1 VKYNK
6 NGAVMDFSFVFPCLN
21 EEETIGQCIKV
32 LKDSLREISFEYEII
47 VADNGSSDKSSEIAA
62 ALGARVVPVPE
73 RGYGA
78 AIKGGFSAA
87 KGEYVIFADADGS
100 YRLEDTLKLYDVAVK
115 SNADMAVAS
124 RLNGTIEKG
133 AMPFLHRFLG
143 TPVLTF
149 LINVLFSGDLSDCNS
164 GFRCVRRS
172 SFVKWNIRAN
182 GMEFASELLIK
193 ALKSESR
200 IVEIKSGLRK
210 DLRSHPPHLKTWR
223 DGMRH
228 LLFILS
234 EKPQIMEYPGL
245 FLIIVTSVLQIAAL
259 LTGPSSFLKLN
270 IFDYHSHALLLL
282 GGCIGAQLYL
292 LGSSIY
298 LVGTDKPL
306 RLTNILINMD
316 EAQLFFIL
324 ISNFMVCAA
333 VIVWV
338 FFVWIERNFGNLN
351 LINPFLVV
359 LHFICVVGFLSI
371 GLLGLHI
378 LKKAMK

>member
-1 VKYNK
+1 
-6 NGAVMDFSFVFPCLN
+6 MDFSFVFPCLN
-21 EEETIGQCIKV
+21 EEETLGQCIAA
-32 LKDSLREISFEYEII
+32 LKDSLKKGAFEYEII
-47 VADNGSSDKSSEIAA
+47 VADNGSSDKSAEIARS
-62 ALGARVVPVPE
+62 LGATVVSVPE
-73 RGYGA
+73 KGYGA

-87 KGEYVIFADADGS
+87 KGRYVIFADADGS
-100 YRLEDTLKLYDVAVK
+100 YRLEDVPALYDAAVK
-115 SNADMAVAS
+115 SDADMTIAS
-124 RLNGTIEKG
+124 RLNGTVEKG
-133 AMPFLHRFLG
+133 AMPFLHRYLG

-149 LINVLFSGDLSDCNS
+149 LINILFGGKLTDCNS
-164 GFRCVRRS
+164 GFRCVKKT

-193 ALKSESR
+193 ALKNKSNIE
-200 IVEIKSGLRK
+200 EIKSGLRK
-210 DLRSHPPHLKTWR
+210 DLRSRPPHLRTWR

-245 FLIIVTSVLQIAAL
+245 FLIVATSVLQIVAL

-298 LVGTDKPL
+298 LVGSDEPL
-306 RLTNILINMD
+306 RLTRRLINMD

-324 ISNFMVCAA
+324 ISNFTVCAA
-333 VIVWV
+333 VIFWV
-338 FFVWIERNFGNLN
+338 VFVWIGRNFGNLD
-351 LINPFLVV
+351 LINPFLAI
-359 LHFICVVGFLSI
+359 LHFICVVGFLNI

>member
-1 VKYNK
+1 
-6 NGAVMDFSFVFPCLN
+6 MDFSFVFPCIN
-21 EEETIGQCIKV
+21 EEETVGKCINA
-32 LKDSLREISFEYEII
+32 LKDSLKDTSLEYEII
-47 VADNGSSDKSSEIAA
+47 VADNGSSDKSAQIAGS
-62 ALGARVVPVPE
+62 LGAVVVPVSE
-73 RGYGA
+73 KGYGA

-87 KGEYVIFADADGS
+87 KGKYVIFADADGS
-100 YRLEDTLKLYDVAVK
+100 YRLEDTLRLYDTAVK
-115 SNADMAVAS
+115 SDADMTIAS
-124 RLNGTIEKG
+124 RLNGTVEEG
-133 AMPFLHRFLG
+133 AMPFLHRYLG

-149 LINVLFSGDLSDCNS
+149 LINILFSGKLTDCNS
-164 GFRCVRRS
+164 GFRCVRKS

-193 ALKSESR
+193 ALKNKSGMK
-200 IVEIKSGLRK
+200 EIKSGLRK
-210 DLRSHPPHLKTWR
+210 DLRSRPPHLKTWR

-245 FLIIVTSVLQIAAL
+245 FLIITTSILQIAAL

-298 LVGTDKPL
+298 LVGTDEPL
-306 RLTNILINMD
+306 KLTKRLINMD

-324 ISNFMVCAA
+324 ISNFTVCAA
-333 VIVWV
+333 VIAWV
-338 FFVWIERNFGNLN
+338 LFVWIEKNFGNLN
-351 LINPFLVV
+351 LINPFLVI

>member
-1 VKYNK
+1 
-6 NGAVMDFSFVFPCLN
+6 MDFSFVFPCLN
-21 EEETIGQCIKV
+21 EEETVGQCINA
-32 LKDSLREISFEYEII
+32 LKDSLKDTSLEYEII
-47 VADNGSSDKSSEIAA
+47 VADNGSSDKSAEIAG
-62 ALGARVVPVPE
+62 ALGAVVVPVSE
-73 RGYGA
+73 KGYGA

-87 KGEYVIFADADGS
+87 EGKYVIFADADGS
-100 YRLEDTLKLYDVAVK
+100 YRLEDTLKLYDATVK
-115 SNADMAVAS
+115 SDADMTIAS
-124 RLNGTIEKG
+124 RLNGTVEKG
-133 AMPFLHRFLG
+133 AMPFLHRYLG

-149 LINVLFSGDLSDCNS
+149 LINILFSGKLSDCNS
-164 GFRCVRRS
+164 GFRCVRKS

-193 ALKSESR
+193 ALKNKSKME
-200 IVEIKSGLRK
+200 EIKSGLRK
-210 DLRSHPPHLKTWR
+210 DLRSRPPHLRTWR

-245 FLIIVTSVLQIAAL
+245 FLIISTSILQIAAL

-270 IFDYHSHALLLL
+270 VFDYHSHALLLL

-298 LVGTDKPL
+298 LVGTDEPL
-306 RLTNILINMD
+306 RLTKRLINMD

-324 ISNFMVCAA
+324 ISNFTACAA
-333 VIVWV
+333 VIAWV
-338 FFVWIERNFGNLN
+338 LLVWIERNFGNLN
-351 LINPFLVV
+351 LINPFLVI

-371 GLLGLHI
+371 GLLVLHI

>member
-1 VKYNK
+1 
-6 NGAVMDFSFVFPCLN
+6 MDFSFVFPCLN
-21 EEETIGQCIKV
+21 EEETLGQCIAA
-32 LKDSLREISFEYEII
+32 LKDSLKKGAFEYEII
-47 VADNGSSDKSSEIAA
+47 VADNGSSDKSAEIARS
-62 ALGARVVPVPE
+62 LGATVVSVPE
-73 RGYGA
+73 KGYGA

-87 KGEYVIFADADGS
+87 KGRYVIFADADGS
-100 YRLEDTLKLYDVAVK
+100 YRLEDAPALYDAAVK
-115 SNADMAVAS
+115 SDADMTIAS
-124 RLNGTIEKG
+124 RLNGTVEKG
-133 AMPFLHRFLG
+133 AMPFLHRYLG

-149 LINVLFSGDLSDCNS
+149 LINILFGGKLTDCNS
-164 GFRCVRRS
+164 GFRCVKKT

-193 ALKSESR
+193 ALKNKSTIE
-200 IVEIKSGLRK
+200 EIKSGLRK
-210 DLRSHPPHLKTWR
+210 DLRSRPPHLRTWR

-245 FLIIVTSVLQIAAL
+245 FLIVATSVLQIVAL

-298 LVGTDKPL
+298 LVGSDEPL
-306 RLTNILINMD
+306 RLTKRLINMD

-324 ISNFMVCAA
+324 ISNFTACAA
-333 VIVWV
+333 VIFWV
-338 FFVWIERNFGNLN
+338 VFVWIGRNFGNLD
-351 LINPFLVV
+351 LINPFLAI

>member
-1 VKYNK
+1 
-6 NGAVMDFSFVFPCLN
+6 MDFSFVFPCLN
-21 EEETIGQCIKV
+21 EEETIGQCIIT
-32 LKDSLREISFEYEII
+32 LKDSLGKGSYEYEII
-47 VADNGSSDKSSEIAA
+47 VADNGSTDRSAEIAG
-62 ALGARVVPVPE
+62 ALGAVVVSVPE
-73 RGYGA
+73 KGYGA
-78 AIKGGFSAA
+78 AIKGGFAA
-87 KGEYVIFADADGS
+87 SKGKYVIFADADGS
-100 YRLEDTLKLYDVAVK
+100 YRLEDTLELYAAAVGGD
-115 SNADMAVAS
+115 ADMTIAS

-149 LINVLFSGDLSDCNS
+149 LINMLFGGELSDCNS
-164 GFRCVRRS
+164 GFRCVRKS
-172 SFVKWNIRAN
+172 SFAKWNIRAN

-193 ALKSESR
+193 ALKNKSAIR
-200 IVEIKSGLRK
+200 EIKSGLRK
-210 DLRSHPPHLKTWR
+210 DLRSRPPHLKTWR

-245 FLIIVTSVLQIAAL
+245 FLIIVTSVLQLAAL
-259 LTGPSSFLKLN
+259 LAGPSSFLNLN
-270 IFDYHSHALLLL
+270 IFDYHTHALLLL

-306 RLTNILINMD
+306 RLTRRLINMD

-324 ISNFMVCAA
+324 ISNFTACAA
-333 VIVWV
+333 VIAWV
-338 FFVWIERNFGNLN
+338 LFIWIERNFGNLN
-351 LINPFLVV
+351 LINPFLVI

>member
-1 VKYNK
+1 
-6 NGAVMDFSFVFPCLN
+6 MDFSFVFPCLN
-21 EEETIGQCIKV
+21 EEETVGQCINA
-32 LKDSLREISFEYEII
+32 LKDSLKNDSVEYEII
-47 VADNGSSDKSSEIAA
+47 VADNGSSDKSAEIAGS
-62 ALGARVVPVPE
+62 LGATVVSVSE
-73 RGYGA
+73 KGYGA
-78 AIKGGFSAA
+78 AIKGGFSVA
-87 KGEYVIFADADGS
+87 KGRYVIFADADGS
-100 YRLEDTLKLYDVAVK
+100 YRLEDTLKLYDAAVK
-115 SNADMAVAS
+115 SDADMTIAS
-124 RLNGTIEKG
+124 RLNGTVEKG

-149 LINVLFSGDLSDCNS
+149 LINIFFSGKLTDCNS
-164 GFRCVRRS
+164 GFRCVKKT
-172 SFVKWNIRAN
+172 SFMKWNIRAN

-193 ALKSESR
+193 ALKNKSAIE
-200 IVEIKSGLRK
+200 EIKSGLRK
-210 DLRSHPPHLKTWR
+210 DLRSRPPHLKTWR

-245 FLIIVTSVLQIAAL
+245 FLIIVTSILQVAAL

-298 LVGTDKPL
+298 LVGTDEPL
-306 RLTNILINMD
+306 RLTKKLINMD

-324 ISNFMVCAA
+324 ISNFTACAA
-333 VIVWV
+333 VIAWV
-338 FFVWIERNFGNLN
+338 LFIWIERNFGNLN
-351 LINPFLVV
+351 LINPFLVI

>member
-1 VKYNK
+1 
-6 NGAVMDFSFVFPCLN
+6 MDFSFIFPCLN
-21 EEETIGQCIKV
+21 EEETVGQCINALKYS
-32 LKDSLREISFEYEII
+32 LKDASLAYEII
-47 VADNGSSDKSSEIAA
+47 VADNGSSDKSAEIAG
-62 ALGARVVPVPE
+62 ALGAVVVSVSE
-73 RGYGA
+73 KGYGA

-87 KGEYVIFADADGS
+87 KGKYVIFADADGS
-100 YRLEDTLKLYDVAVK
+100 YRLEDTLKLYNAAVK
-115 SNADMAVAS
+115 SDADMTIAS
-124 RLNGTIEKG
+124 RLNGTVEKG

-149 LINVLFSGDLSDCNS
+149 LINIFFSGKLTDCNS
-164 GFRCVRRS
+164 GFRCVKKT

-193 ALKSESR
+193 ALKNKSAIE
-200 IVEIKSGLRK
+200 EIKSGLRK
-210 DLRSHPPHLKTWR
+210 DLRSRPPHLKTWR

-245 FLIIVTSVLQIAAL
+245 FLIIATSILQVVAL

-270 IFDYHSHALLLL
+270 VFDYHSHALLLL

-298 LVGTDKPL
+298 LVGTDEPL
-306 RLTNILINMD
+306 RLTKKLINMD

-324 ISNFMVCAA
+324 ISNFTACAA
-333 VIVWV
+333 VVLWV
-338 FFVWIERNFGNLN
+338 LFVWIGRNFGNLN
-351 LINPFLVV
+351 LINPFLVI

>member
-1 VKYNK
+1 
-6 NGAVMDFSFVFPCLN
+6 MDFSFVFPCLN
-21 EEETIGQCIKV
+21 EEETVGQCINT
-32 LKDSLREISFEYEII
+32 LKDSLKDASLAYEII
-47 VADNGSSDKSSEIAA
+47 VADNGSSDKSAEISG
-62 ALGARVVPVPE
+62 ALGAIVVSVSE
-73 RGYGA
+73 KGYGA

-87 KGEYVIFADADGS
+87 KGKYVIFADADGS
-100 YRLEDTLKLYDVAVK
+100 YRLEDTLKLYDAAVK
-115 SNADMAVAS
+115 SDADMTIAS
-124 RLNGTIEKG
+124 RLNGTVEKG

-149 LINVLFSGDLSDCNS
+149 LINIFFSGKLTDCNS
-164 GFRCVRRS
+164 GFRCVKKT
-172 SFVKWNIRAN
+172 SFMKWNIRAN
-182 GMEFASELLIK
+182 GMGFASELLSK
-193 ALKSESR
+193 ALKNKSAIE
-200 IVEIKSGLRK
+200 EIKSGLRK
-210 DLRSHPPHLKTWR
+210 DLRSRPPHLKTWR

-245 FLIIVTSVLQIAAL
+245 FLIIVTSILQVAAL

-270 IFDYHSHALLLL
+270 VFDYHSHALLLL

-298 LVGTDKPL
+298 LVGADKPL
-306 RLTNILINMD
+306 RLTKRLINMD

-324 ISNFMVCAA
+324 ISNFTACAA
-333 VIVWV
+333 VIAWV
-338 FFVWIERNFGNLN
+338 LFIWIERNFGNLN
-351 LINPFLVV
+351 LINPFLVI

>member
-1 VKYNK
+1 
-6 NGAVMDFSFVFPCLN
+6 MDFSFVFPCLN
-21 EEETIGQCIKV
+21 EEETLGQCIGA
-32 LKDSLREISFEYEII
+32 LKDSLKRGAFEYEII
-47 VADNGSSDKSSEIAA
+47 VADNGSSDKSAEIARS
-62 ALGARVVPVPE
+62 LGATVVSVPE
-73 RGYGA
+73 KGYGA

-87 KGEYVIFADADGS
+87 KGRYVIFADADGS
-100 YRLEDTLKLYDVAVK
+100 YRLEDAPALYDAAVK
-115 SNADMAVAS
+115 SDADMTIAS
-124 RLNGTIEKG
+124 RLNGTVEKG
-133 AMPFLHRFLG
+133 AMPFLHRYLG

-149 LINVLFSGDLSDCNS
+149 LINILFGGKLTDCNS
-164 GFRCVRRS
+164 GFRCVKKT
-172 SFVKWNIRAN
+172 SFAKWNIRAN

-193 ALKSESR
+193 ALKNKSNIE
-200 IVEIKSGLRK
+200 EIKSGLRK
-210 DLRSHPPHLKTWR
+210 DLRSRPPHLRTWR

-245 FLIIVTSVLQIAAL
+245 FLIVATSVLQIVAL

-298 LVGTDKPL
+298 LVGSDEPL
-306 RLTNILINMD
+306 RLTKRLINMD

-324 ISNFMVCAA
+324 ISNFTACAA
-333 VIVWV
+333 VIFWV
-338 FFVWIERNFGNLN
+338 VFVWIGRNFGNLD
-351 LINPFLVV
+351 LINPFLAI

>member
-1 VKYNK
+1 
-6 NGAVMDFSFVFPCLN
+6 MDFSFVFPCLN
-21 EEETIGQCIKV
+21 EEETLGQCIAA
-32 LKDSLREISFEYEII
+32 LKDSLKKGAFEYEII
-47 VADNGSSDKSSEIAA
+47 VADNGSSDKSAEIARS
-62 ALGARVVPVPE
+62 LGATVVSVPE
-73 RGYGA
+73 KGYGA

-87 KGEYVIFADADGS
+87 KGRYVIFADADGS
-100 YRLEDTLKLYDVAVK
+100 YRLEDAPALYDAAVK
-115 SNADMAVAS
+115 SDADMTIAS
-124 RLNGTIEKG
+124 RLNGTVEKG
-133 AMPFLHRFLG
+133 AMPFLHRYLG

-149 LINVLFSGDLSDCNS
+149 LINVLFGGKLTDCNS
-164 GFRCVRRS
+164 GFRCVKKT
-172 SFVKWNIRAN
+172 SFAKWNIRAN

-193 ALKSESR
+193 ALKNKSNIE
-200 IVEIKSGLRK
+200 EIKSGLRK
-210 DLRSHPPHLKTWR
+210 DLRSRPPHLRTWR

-245 FLIIVTSVLQIAAL
+245 FLIVATSVLQIVAL

-270 IFDYHSHALLLL
+270 IFDYHSHALFLL

-298 LVGTDKPL
+298 LVGSDEPL
-306 RLTNILINMD
+306 RLTKRLINMD

-324 ISNFMVCAA
+324 ISNFTACAA
-333 VIVWV
+333 VIFWV
-338 FFVWIERNFGNLN
+338 VFVWIGRNFGNLD
-351 LINPFLVV
+351 LINPFLAI